1 MHPPHHTVFTR
12 IITKCRTDLKKSF
25 SRTLTNEGIK
35 QNDIIAELSITAI
48 IIYSRLSAVPQAADQ
63 VRYTIHLL
71 FRPKGDDTRDPISFY
86 EHIYRCQP
94 PTPYIISVGDKLPD
108 TTLSPSRAKQ
118 LSRRNK
124 PEAITNII

>member
-1 MHPPHHTVFTR
+1 MLSQYLPYEG
-12 IITKCRTDLKKSF
+12 
-25 SRTLTNEGIK
+25 TNHNAK
-35 QNDIIAELSITAI
+35 NPTSSITAI

-71 FRPKGDDTRDPISFY
+71 FRPKEDDTRDSISFY
-86 EHIYRCQP
+86 KHIYQCQSP
-94 PTPYIISVGDKLPD
+94 NPYIISVGDKLPD

-124 PEAITNII
+124 AKSITNVT